1 MGSPIP
7 ILFRDEHL
15 LVVDKPS
22 GLLSVGVAEAKRTL
36 QQVLV
41 AEGLRVLPVHRL
53 DREVSGAI
61 VFALD
66 EETRAALEALFRERR
81 LRKTYWALARGR
93 LRQREGE
100 LKFPLLEE
108 RGMARVSARGKP
120 STTRYRTLREHARAT
135 ELEIDLVT
143 GRYNQIR
150 VHFAHAGHP
159 LVGETKYARRKEDP
173 FGFPR
178 VALHSW
184 KLSLEHP
191 RTGAALDIEC
201 PLSTDLLALLERARS
216 NGGRPQAR
224 A

>member
-1 MGSPIP
+1 MGNPIP

-15 LVVDKPS
+15 LVADKPS
-22 GLLSVGVAEAKRTL
+22 GLLSVGAGTTGRTL
-36 QQVLV
+36 QQVL
-41 AEGLRVLPVHRL
+41 AEQGLRVLPVHRL

-61 VFALD
+61 LFAFD
-66 EETRAALEALFRERR
+66 EETRAALEARFRERR
-81 LRKTYWALARGR
+81 VQKTYWALARGR
-93 LRQREGE
+93 PPQRQGE
-100 LKFPLLEE
+100 LEFPVLEE
-108 RGMARVSARGKP
+108 RGMARVSGRGKP
-120 STTRYRTLREHARAT
+120 STTRYRTLREHPRAT

-150 VHFAHAGHP
+150 VHFAHAGCP

-173 FGFPR
+173 FAFPR

-191 RTGAALDIEC
+191 RTGAALDLEC
-201 PLSTDLLALLERARS
+201 PLSADLCALIERAER
-216 NGGRPQAR
+216 GGDRPQAR